1 MKANIRYSVV
11 VNLIR
16 TITMTVLSLVTF
28 PLVCRILGDSAL
40 GTYTWAA
47 SFIYYFIIL
56 SKISIPNIAVR
67 ECAKVK
73 DDPVKLSMKVQEFFI
88 LQAIMSVL
96 SFGLMVALVF
106 LVPSFKDNSSL
117 IFILSLN
124 FLSSVFAFEWLFTAL
139 EKHTYLAIRSII
151 ILALSDIL
159 IFALIKRADDL
170 WLYAFLVT
178 LVAILTMV
186 SNLIY
191 MPSLL
196 KFKKEGKYNFKQY
209 IPMLRVMF
217 VISML
222 VAIYSKTDSF
232 ILGFIDESKAS
243 VGTYSVGMKGV
254 DIVIGLIIALSAVF
268 MPRASYLYANDELKE
283 YKKLNIFSSNLCF
296 VIVVPAIALMV
307 AMASP
312 ITKLI
317 SGVIGYYD
325 ADLVLIALAAL
336 MLTYS
341 LSNIIYTQIL
351 IPQKREKIYLIA
363 MAIGCALNIGL
374 SLLFGMVIFKD
385 SPAFGV
391 AIATTITDAVVLV
404 TLLGFTWSDS
414 KSMLFNFDNLKILI
428 LGGALWAFA
437 FFVGPLIQKALDPKI
452 GTEMAM
458 LSEIGIIFISS
469 TIIYLIG
476 LILLKEK
483 IVRTMFRSDDRE

>member
-317 SGVIGYYD
+317 SGVVGYYD

-341 LSNIIYTQIL
+341 LCNIIYTQIL

-363 MAIGCALNIGL
+363 MSIGCALNIGL

-469 TIIYLIG
+469 AIIYLIG

>member
-28 PLVCRILGDSAL
+28 PLVCRILGDSAVV
-40 GTYTWAA
+40 TYTCSA

-106 LVPSFKDNSSL
+106 LVPSFKNNSSL

-317 SGVIGYYD
+317 SGVVGYYD

-341 LSNIIYTQIL
+341 LCNIIYTQIL

-374 SLLFGMVIFKD
+374 SLLFGMIIFKD

-469 TIIYLIG
+469 AIIYLIG

>member
-106 LVPSFKDNSSL
+106 LVPSFKNNSSL

-296 VIVVPAIALMV
+296 VIVVPAIALMI

-317 SGVIGYYD
+317 SGVVGYYD

-341 LSNIIYTQIL
+341 LCNIIYTQIL

-374 SLLFGMVIFKD
+374 SLLFGMIIFKD

-469 TIIYLIG
+469 AIIYLIG

>member
-437 FFVGPLIQKALDPKI
+437 FFVGPLIQKALDSKI

-469 TIIYLIG
+469 AIIYLIG

>member
-283 YKKLNIFSSNLCF
+283 YKKLNIFSSNLCL

-317 SGVIGYYD
+317 SGVIGYYG

-363 MAIGCALNIGL
+363 LAIGCALNIGL

-469 TIIYLIG
+469 AIIYLIG